1 MSCEQPHRPEPDE
14 KPEPLI
20 IEKLAG
26 LQMSRE
32 DHYLELKKHSRRLSQ
47 LHLAVKLLFEE
58 LGIPPFIEDLGTD
71 ATSS

>member
-20 IEKLAG
+20 IEKIAG

-32 DHYLELKKHSRRLSQ
+32 DHYLELKKHSQKLNQ
-47 LHLAVKLLFEE
+47 LHLAVALLFEE
-58 LGIPPFIEDLGTD
+58 LGIPPLSR
-71 ATSS
+71 TSGLM